1 MYLDSLINDHFQA
14 YVGGSR
20 FVNPIFYSLSN
31 EVLSV
36 CISVARMYRE
46 VVVIVSLQKNGPH
59 TLRFF
64 LHRYCGRTRIEFIHF
79 HVLVMQ
85 SFQNLQVVTRQQV
98 EEFARR
104 LIFPSS
110 VSLFFW
116 GGGGGRK
123 VQLSVGYHF
132 QHKFTLIGLL
142 VSDKPQL
149 HLRCILSVG
158 T

>member
-85 SFQNLQVVTRQQV
+85 SFQNLHDNKLKNLPGDL
-98 EEFARR
+98 FSH
-104 LIFPSS
+104 LLFHF
-110 VSLFFW
+110 FFW
-116 GGGGGRK
+116 GGGEGEGRY
-123 VQLSVGYHF
+123 SY
-132 QHKFTLIGLL
+132 
-142 VSDKPQL
+142 P
-149 HLRCILSVG
+149 
-158 T
+158 

>member
-20 FVNPIFYSLSN
+20 FVNPIFYSLAN

-36 CISVARMYRE
+36 CISVASMYRE
-46 VVVIVSLQKNGPH
+46 VVAIVSFQKNGPH
-59 TLRFF
+59 PLRFF
-64 LHRYCGRTRIEFIHF
+64 LHQYCGRTRIEFIHF

-104 LIFPSS
+104 LIFPFSQAVVAVSENSS
-110 VSLFFW
+110 LYINYFK
-116 GGGGGRK
+116 RHK
-123 VQLSVGYHF
+123 THF
-132 QHKFTLIGLL
+132 QSIAG
-142 VSDKPQL
+142 
-149 HLRCILSVG
+149 
-158 T
+158 

>member
-20 FVNPIFYSLSN
+20 FVNPIFYSLAN

-46 VVVIVSLQKNGPH
+46 VVVIVSFQKNGPH

-64 LHRYCGRTRIEFIHF
+64 LQQYCGRTRIEFIHI

-104 LIFPSS
+104 LIFPFSQAAVVVSEKSS
-110 VSLFFW
+110 LYISYFK
-116 GGGGGRK
+116 RHK
-123 VQLSVGYHF
+123 AHF
-132 QHKFTLIGLL
+132 QSIAG
-142 VSDKPQL
+142 
-149 HLRCILSVG
+149 
-158 T
+158 